1 MRRWLPML
9 IFTLWSAHAWADVQT
24 APPYPPQANTLEPH
38 GARLEA
44 TPAEKIPVALLKAPA
59 GFKVELWATGLPNGR
74 SMTISPAGTV
84 FVGSRFVG
92 KVYAVI
98 DRGDHREVKVIA
110 SDLHRPNGVTF
121 RDGTLYVAE
130 VSRILRFDHIEE
142 QLDHPPA
149 PVVIYDALPKDEPH
163 GWKFLTISPDGRYL
177 YFGIGSPGNILL
189 PPPTHATINRLDL
202 KTNTLE
208 VVAHGVRNTV
218 GMAFHPVTHELWFT
232 HLARDWLSDDLP
244 NDTLNRLSENGQDFG
259 FPYCHQGNL
268 PDPQF
273 GVGHSCAGYAQPVLN
288 LGPHV
293 ASLGMRFYTGTQ
305 FPAQYRN
312 NIFIADHGS
321 WNRSQKTGF
330 DVTRVV
336 LDDQGHALALEPFV
350 TGWLQGD
357 NTFWGRPAD
366 VEVYKDG
373 SLLVSDDWN
382 GAIFRVSTTQP

>member
-9 IFTLWSAHAWADVQT
+9 LFTLCSAHAWAEE
-24 APPYPPQANTLEPH
+24 PQSNKLVPH
-38 GARLEA
+38 GYKQEA
-44 TPAEKIPVALLKAPA
+44 AAADKIPVALLKVPE
-59 GFKVELWATGLPNGR
+59 GFRIELWASGIPNGR
-74 SMTISPAGTV
+74 SMTMSPAGTV
-84 FVGSRFVG
+84 FVGSRFSG
-92 KVYAVI
+92 KVYAVV
-98 DRGDHREVKVIA
+98 DRGDHRELKLIA
-110 SDLHRPNGVTF
+110 SDLHRPNGVAF
-121 RDGTLYVAE
+121 HDGTLYVAE
-130 VSRILRFDHIEE
+130 VSRILRFDHIED

-149 PVVIYDALPKDEPH
+149 PVVVYDALPKDEPH

-202 KTNTLE
+202 QTNTLE

-244 NDTLNRLSENGQDFG
+244 NDTLNRLTQNGEDFG

-273 GVGHSCAGYAQPVLN
+273 GAGHSCDAYAQPVLN

-293 ASLGMRFYTGTQ
+293 ASLGMRFYTGEQ
-305 FPAQYRN
+305 FPAAYRN
-312 NIFIADHGS
+312 NIFIANHGS

-336 LDDQGHALALEPFV
+336 LDDQGHALRLEPFV
-350 TGWLQGD
+350 TGWLQAD

-373 SLLVSDDWN
+373 SLLISDDWN